1 MCFPLSDW
9 KLLDVL
15 GLYLKCLAADTSDGY
30 QSGAG
35 NGGGWEGEDKMGG
48 GLVLTTGGSLAVD
61 EETHKSDE
69 LVSMMTLNS

>member
-1 MCFPLSDW
+1 MGISQVP
-9 KLLDVL
+9 
-15 GLYLKCLAADTSDGY
+15 GME
-30 QSGAG
+30 
-35 NGGGWEGEDKMGG
+35 GGGEGEDKMGG